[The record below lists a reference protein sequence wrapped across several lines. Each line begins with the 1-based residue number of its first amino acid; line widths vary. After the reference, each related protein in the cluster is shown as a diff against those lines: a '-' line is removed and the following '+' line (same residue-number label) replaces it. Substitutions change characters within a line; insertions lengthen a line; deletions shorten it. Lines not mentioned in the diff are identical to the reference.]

1 MSKEKISSGAEKA
14 ESLTN
19 KKGTA
24 KKAPAKT
31 TAKKSTK
38 ATAKKTVKNTKNKNV
53 KHAKVLSEK
62 QLAKKKAREQKK
74 LQAAKIKA
82 EKKQKRLEK
91 RLEHKQKRLDA
102 IAAFKER
109 SAERREKRRERRDM
123 LKHET
128 KEARLKR
135 IREEREAKAEAR
147 IAKREARISEKQAKR
162 EHALKVRA
170 EKRADKAERQHAPG
184 MGGWLAA
191 VISLGVTT
199 LALGTMLTFGW
210 LNYNGMQADMADV
223 HTQSLYELNSI
234 VDNLDTNLAK
244 ARVSNSANE
253 QVRLFSDI
261 AIESEMAEVVLE
273 RMPIESNLTQN
284 MTGFVNKMADSA
296 QGMLYTVANGGELT
310 DSQKATISYMYE
322 TNLEMKRILNEITS
336 TSSAKDMIKAMKGR
350 ESNLS
355 TSFGDLENNAIETP
369 KEIHDGPFSDSIK
382 KVTAKNLENLEEINA
397 TKAEELAMEYFES
410 YKPTDVR
417 CTGETVAEQLECY
430 NLTIK
435 TDDGEMMAQLSKKGG
450 KVVMFNSYKACYD
463 HNFSVE
469 RCIDIA
475 QDFLADLGYDNMK
488 AVWTS
493 ENGTVC
499 NLNFA
504 YEQDGIVF
512 YPDMIKVKVCEQR
525 GIVTGLE
532 GISYVLNHVEREAGS
547 ATISKSEAESKL
559 ASGFEVDG
567 SRLTVIPGEDGEVL
581 AYEFYGTFG
590 GNTYYIY
597 IDAKTGNE
605 AEVFTVIGT
614 KQGKALM

>member
-1 MSKEKISSGAEKA
+1 MSEKKISSGAQKA

-19 KKGTA
+19 KNGST
-24 KKAPAKT
+24 KKNVKPA
-31 TAKKSTK
+31 AKKSTK
-38 ATAKKTVKNTKNKNV
+38 ATAKPVKNTDKKQTKKQKPV
-53 KHAKVLSEK
+53 SEK
-62 QLAKKKAREQKK
+62 KLAKKKALEQKR
-74 LQAAKIKA
+74 LQAAKVRA
-82 EKKQKRLEK
+82 ERKQARLEK
-91 RLEHKQKRLDA
+91 RLEHKQKRLERL
-102 IAAFKER
+102 AAFKEH
-109 SAERREKRRERRDM
+109 AQERRERRRERRDM

-128 KEARLKR
+128 KEARINRK
-135 IREEREAKAEAR
+135 REAREARIEAR

-170 EKRADKAERQHAPG
+170 EKRADKAERQHTPG

-210 LNYNGMQADMADV
+210 INYNGMQADMADV

-244 ARVSNSANE
+244 ARVSNSSNE
-253 QVRLFSDI
+253 QVRIFSDI

-273 RMPIESNLTQN
+273 RMPIDSNLTEN

-296 QGMLYTVANGGELT
+296 QGMLYTVARGDKLSE
-310 DSQKATISYMYE
+310 SQRATINYMYE

-336 TSSAKDMIKAMKGR
+336 TTSAKDMIKAMKGR

-355 TSFGDLENNAIETP
+355 VSFGDLENNAIETP
-369 KEIHDGPFSDSIK
+369 KEIHDGPFSDSVK
-382 KVTAKNLENLEEINA
+382 KVSAKNLENLDEINA
-397 TKAEELAMEYFES
+397 TKAEELAKQYFES

-417 CTGETVAEQLECY
+417 CTGETVAQQLECY
-430 NLTIK
+430 NLSIQTS
-435 TDDGEMMAQLSKKGG
+435 DGEMMAQLSKKGG
-450 KVVMFNSYKACYD
+450 KVVMFNSYKACND
-463 HNFSVE
+463 KNFSVE

-475 QDFLADLGYDNMK
+475 QDFLADLGFKNMK

-493 ENGTVC
+493 ENGVVC

-504 YEQDGIVF
+504 YEQDGVVY

-532 GISYVLNHVEREAGS
+532 GISYVLNHVERSAGK
-547 ATISKSEAESKL
+547 AAVSKSEAKSRL
-559 ASGFEVDG
+559 ASGFDVEG
-567 SRLTVIPGEDGEVL
+567 SRLTVIPHDEKEIL
-581 AYEFYGTFG
+581 AYEFYGQYE
-590 GNTYYIY
+590 GNDYYIY
-597 IDAKTGNE
+597 VDAKTGE
-605 AEVFTVIGT
+605 EVEVFTVIGT